1 MSISDSAAI
10 NQISRFAY
18 QAILNIQQQQP
29 ELLNEKYRKVQWSN
43 IRNQSVF
50 LDKLNE
56 ELSNVQDWDARL
68 LKVRRFLQV
77 FLFPNSLE
85 TPVVSD
91 LHQKIRAYVQQ
102 QIESQLNSS
111 SGSDTSESDPSASQ
125 VAPRSEGI
133 AILLLDAENLQLNA
147 ETEKFLGGICTYP
160 IQIKIA
166 FANWRTMGK
175 QDAEL
180 HTRGYELIH
189 VPPGKDSADVKMAT
203 VGSSIFIHYPTAR
216 EVLVCS
222 SDGVMTHLCT
232 TLQTHGLTVY
242 LVRRQGD
249 MITVFNSQT
258 GQTQTHS
265 LIPVPEI
272 PSLEQF
278 ITQLKDLIRAEQART
293 GKFWIKLA
301 RLSSLFQFTYKLT
314 ISEIVSVHFP
324 EKRAR
329 EIFSNFPEDFAVH
342 QLPGH
347 SELYVTL
354 FEINPPN
361 TATQPNTGTSKES
374 QAKALRLMKVE
385 SKAEL
390 EQVLF
395 RILRALTAKSPGSY
409 IPISNLATE
418 FQKQYSVSITN
429 AIRHLQ
435 LGNKLPQV
443 LQSFQVFKLKKVERM
458 YYVSVRAEAIAASK
472 PEEALPDYSSV
483 SDRKLVG
490 TPETSAEQPSVAQ
503 PEKQGGA

>member
-43 IRNQSVF
+43 TRNQSVF

-85 TPVVSD
+85 TLVVSD
-91 LHQKIRAYVQQ
+91 FLQKIRAYVQQ
-102 QIESQLNSS
+102 QIES
-111 SGSDTSESDPSASQ
+111 
-125 VAPRSEGI
+125 
-133 AILLLDAENLQLNA
+133 
-147 ETEKFLGGICTYP
+147 
-160 IQIKIA
+160 
-166 FANWRTMGK
+166 
-175 QDAEL
+175 
-180 HTRGYELIH
+180 
-189 VPPGKDSADVKMAT
+189 
-203 VGSSIFIHYPTAR
+203 
-216 EVLVCS
+216 
-222 SDGVMTHLCT
+222 
-232 TLQTHGLTVY
+232 TVY

-278 ITQLKDLIRAEQART
+278 ITQLKDLIRSEQART

-301 RLSSLFQFTYKLT
+301 RLSSLFQSTYKLT
-314 ISEIVSVHFP
+314 ISEIVSVHFS

-329 EIFSNFPEDFAVH
+329 EIFSDFPEDFAVH
-342 QLPGH
+342 QLPGQ

-374 QAKALRLMKVE
+374 QAKALLLMKVE

-409 IPISNLATE
+409 VPISNLATE

-435 LGNKLPQV
+435 LGNKFPQV
-443 LQSFQVFKLKKVERM
+443 LQSFRVFKLKKVERM
-458 YYVSVRAEAIAASK
+458 YYVSVRAEAIAVSK
-472 PEEALPDYSSV
+472 PQEASPYYSSV

-490 TPETSAEQPSVAQ
+490 TPEASAEQPSVAQ